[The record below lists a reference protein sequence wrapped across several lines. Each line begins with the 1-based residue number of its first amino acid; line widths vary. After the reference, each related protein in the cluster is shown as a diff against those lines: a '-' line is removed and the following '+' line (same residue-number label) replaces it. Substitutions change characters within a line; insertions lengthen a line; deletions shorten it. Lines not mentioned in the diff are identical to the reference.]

1 MYRDYNDN
9 ELLYLIK
16 DSSEEAH
23 EILYK
28 KYEPI
33 ISIKVKKYVN
43 IAKRIGLEY
52 NDLFQEGLIGLSEAI
67 KSYKDN
73 RETSFSS
80 FANICIERKI
90 ISSLE
95 RFNSK
100 KNSALNESFS
110 LDAPDDING
119 KTVIDKL
126 YDLKEDPGMEIVNNE
141 SAKDLFDLLNK
152 ELSPFEKT
160 VFELKLNGLDYK
172 EIALLL
178 EKSYKSVDGA
188 LQRIKIKIK
197 KVINEIKLVD

>member
-1 MYRDYNDN
+1 MYKEYNDN

-119 KTVIDKL
+119 KTVID
-126 YDLKEDPGMEIVNNE
+126 
-141 SAKDLFDLLNK
+141 
-152 ELSPFEKT
+152 
-160 VFELKLNGLDYK
+160 
-172 EIALLL
+172 
-178 EKSYKSVDGA
+178 
-188 LQRIKIKIK
+188 
-197 KVINEIKLVD
+197 